1 MPVIWEKAVTDGGS
15 LFWSTL
21 GWNGQNVVE
30 WENSRIYAVHLMTAN
45 QSKMR
50 RAHLVS
56 VDIGVDWVENGR
68 TGESPHPEAEK
79 KQAGW
84 VENGRAGE
92 SPQPEVAEKQEGW
105 VEIGRAG
112 ENPQPEGKEKQAGW
126 VESGRARETP
136 QPEATRSSAR

>member
-1 MPVIWEKAVTDGGS
+1 M
-15 LFWSTL
+15 
-21 GWNGQNVVE
+21 VE
-30 WENSRIYAVHLMTAN
+30 WENSRIYAVHLTTAN

-56 VDIGVDWVENGR
+56 VDIGADWVENGR
-68 TGESPHPEAEK
+68 AGENPQPEGKE

-84 VENGRAGE
+84 VENGGT
-92 SPQPEVAEKQEGW
+92 
-105 VEIGRAG
+105 G

>member
-1 MPVIWEKAVTDGGS
+1 M
-15 LFWSTL
+15 
-21 GWNGQNVVE
+21 VE

-56 VDIGVDWVENGR
+56 VDIGVEWVENGR
-68 TGESPHPEAEK
+68 TGESPQPEAEK

-84 VENGRAGE
+84 VEN
-92 SPQPEVAEKQEGW
+92 
-105 VEIGRAG
+105 GRAG

>member
-1 MPVIWEKAVTDGGS
+1 MVAAFFGVKQAGLGRKQQNGG
-15 LFWSTL
+15 
-21 GWNGQNVVE
+21 
-30 WENSRIYAVHLMTAN
+30 NSPIYAVHLTTAN

-56 VDIGVDWVENGR
+56 VDIGADWVESGR
-68 TGESPHPEAEK
+68 AGVIPHPEGNEK
-79 KQAGW
+79 RAGW
-84 VENGRAGE
+84 VER
-92 SPQPEVAEKQEGW
+92 
-105 VEIGRAG
+105 GRAG

>member
-1 MPVIWEKAVTDGGS
+1 M
-15 LFWSTL
+15 
-21 GWNGQNVVE
+21 
-30 WENSRIYAVHLMTAN
+30 VHLTTAN

-56 VDIGVDWVENGR
+56 VDIGADWVESGR
-68 TGESPHPEAEK
+68 TGESPQPEAEK
-79 KQAGW
+79 KQVGW
-84 VENGRAGE
+84 VENGGT
-92 SPQPEVAEKQEGW
+92 
-105 VEIGRAG
+105 G

>member
-1 MPVIWEKAVTDGGS
+1 MVAAFFGVKQAGLGRKQQNGG
-15 LFWSTL
+15 
-21 GWNGQNVVE
+21 
-30 WENSRIYAVHLMTAN
+30 NSPIYAVHLTTAN

-56 VDIGVDWVENGR
+56 VDIRADWVESGR
-68 TGESPHPEAEK
+68 AGENPQPEGKE

-84 VENGRAGE
+84 VENGGT
-92 SPQPEVAEKQEGW
+92 
-105 VEIGRAG
+105 G

>member
-1 MPVIWEKAVTDGGS
+1 M
-15 LFWSTL
+15 
-21 GWNGQNVVE
+21 
-30 WENSRIYAVHLMTAN
+30 HLTTAN

-56 VDIGVDWVENGR
+56 VDIGAD
-68 TGESPHPEAEK
+68 
-79 KQAGW
+79 W

-92 SPQPEVAEKQEGW
+92 SPQPEVAEKQVGW
-105 VEIGRAG
+105 VENGGTG

>member
-1 MPVIWEKAVTDGGS
+1 M
-15 LFWSTL
+15 
-21 GWNGQNVVE
+21 
-30 WENSRIYAVHLMTAN
+30 HLTTAN

-56 VDIGVDWVENGR
+56 VDIGADWVESGR
-68 TGESPHPEAEK
+68 TGESPQPEAEK

-84 VENGRAGE
+84 VENGGT
-92 SPQPEVAEKQEGW
+92 
-105 VEIGRAG
+105 G

>member
-1 MPVIWEKAVTDGGS
+1 
-15 LFWSTL
+15 
-21 GWNGQNVVE
+21 
-30 WENSRIYAVHLMTAN
+30 MTGVQTCALPISN

-56 VDIGVDWVENGR
+56 VDIGADWVEN
-68 TGESPHPEAEK
+68 
-79 KQAGW
+79 
-84 VENGRAGE
+84 
-92 SPQPEVAEKQEGW
+92 
-105 VEIGRAG
+105 GRAG

>member
-1 MPVIWEKAVTDGGS
+1 M
-15 LFWSTL
+15 
-21 GWNGQNVVE
+21 VE

-56 VDIGVDWVENGR
+56 VDIGVDWVENGG
-68 TGESPHPEAEK
+68 TGENPQPEGKE

-84 VENGRAGE
+84 VEN
-92 SPQPEVAEKQEGW
+92 
-105 VEIGRAG
+105 GRAG

-126 VESGRARETP
+126 VENGGTGETP
-136 QPEATRSSAR
+136 QPEGKEKQAGWVENGGTGENPQPEAMRSKQVG

>member
-1 MPVIWEKAVTDGGS
+1 M
-15 LFWSTL
+15 
-21 GWNGQNVVE
+21 
-30 WENSRIYAVHLMTAN
+30 HLTTAN

-56 VDIGVDWVENGR
+56 VDIGADWVENGR
-68 TGESPHPEAEK
+68 TGESPQPEAEK

-92 SPQPEVAEKQEGW
+92 
-105 VEIGRAG
+105 
-112 ENPQPEGKEKQAGW
+112 NPQPEATEKQAGW

>member
-1 MPVIWEKAVTDGGS
+1 M
-15 LFWSTL
+15 
-21 GWNGQNVVE
+21 VE

-68 TGESPHPEAEK
+68 TGESPQPEAEK

-84 VENGRAGE
+84 VENGGTGE
-92 SPQPEVAEKQEGW
+92 IPQPEAT
-105 VEIGRAG
+105 
-112 ENPQPEGKEKQAGW
+112 EKQAGW

>member
-1 MPVIWEKAVTDGGS
+1 M
-15 LFWSTL
+15 
-21 GWNGQNVVE
+21 VE

-68 TGESPHPEAEK
+68 TGESPQPEAEK

-84 VENGRAGE
+84 VENGGTGE
-92 SPQPEVAEKQEGW
+92 SPQPEADK
-105 VEIGRAG
+105 
-112 ENPQPEGKEKQAGW
+112 KQAGW
-126 VESGRARETP
+126 VESGGTGENP
-136 QPEATRSSAR
+136 QPEAMRSKQVG

>member
-1 MPVIWEKAVTDGGS
+1 MVAAFFGVKQAGLGRKQQNGG
-15 LFWSTL
+15 
-21 GWNGQNVVE
+21 
-30 WENSRIYAVHLMTAN
+30 NSPIYAVHLTTAN

-56 VDIGVDWVENGR
+56 VDIGADWVESGR
-68 TGESPHPEAEK
+68 AGENPQPEATE

-84 VENGRAGE
+84 VENGGTGE
-92 SPQPEVAEKQEGW
+92 T
-105 VEIGRAG
+105 
-112 ENPQPEGKEKQAGW
+112 PQPEGKEKQAGW

>member
-1 MPVIWEKAVTDGGS
+1 M
-15 LFWSTL
+15 
-21 GWNGQNVVE
+21 VE

-68 TGESPHPEAEK
+68 TGESPQPEAEK

-84 VENGRAGE
+84 VENGGT
-92 SPQPEVAEKQEGW
+92 
-105 VEIGRAG
+105 G
-112 ENPQPEGKEKQAGW
+112 ENPQPEAK
-126 VESGRARETP
+126 
-136 QPEATRSSAR
+136 RSSVR

>member
-1 MPVIWEKAVTDGGS
+1 M
-15 LFWSTL
+15 
-21 GWNGQNVVE
+21 
-30 WENSRIYAVHLMTAN
+30 HLTTAN

-68 TGESPHPEAEK
+68 TGESPQPEAEK

-84 VENGRAGE
+84 VE
-92 SPQPEVAEKQEGW
+92 S
-105 VEIGRAG
+105 GRAG